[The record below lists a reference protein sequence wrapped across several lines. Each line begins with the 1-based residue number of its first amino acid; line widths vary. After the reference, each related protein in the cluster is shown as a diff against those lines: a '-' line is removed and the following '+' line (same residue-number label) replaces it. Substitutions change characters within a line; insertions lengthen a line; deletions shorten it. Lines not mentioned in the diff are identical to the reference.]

1 MESPSVKEFRLDPVW
16 SLTSSG
22 LSSFV
27 LAVGDARSAI
37 RVACSGGNKKV
48 GHRRHRR
55 GARPH
60 FWRILPNFSRL
71 PAISVADATAKGDG
85 GTLEGHDDTSGERF
99 EGRGIPRGHSTVF
112 LACNAALCSNERMR
126 YLRRLFAIFF
136 WKRPVQTQLELPL
149 WTTKR
154 R

>member
-85 GTLEGHDDTSGERF
+85 GTLEGHDDT
-99 EGRGIPRGHSTVF
+99 
-112 LACNAALCSNERMR
+112 
-126 YLRRLFAIFF
+126 LRRAVLIGKATVRTLRVQVFRDCRSVLRCCFRRHRHF
-136 WKRPVQTQLELPL
+136 DGGHWLDWPRQRP
-149 WTTKR
+149 
-154 R
+154 